1 MADTS
6 KQFTILVP
14 NRFSAGSA
22 AFHSLA
28 LGPSIVERILV
39 SFPPGASGLVF
50 AQIRVGGE
58 ARYPNQI
65 PNKFYYDGYVR
76 EIIVSNSPDTGAWD
90 IFLANND
97 AVDHTVQV
105 EMDYNFLTNE
115 QSSKS
120 SLPASL

>member
-6 KQFTILVP
+6 AQFTILVP
-14 NRFSAGSA
+14 NRFSVGNS

-28 LGPSIVERILV
+28 IGPSIVERILV

-58 ARYPNQI
+58 ARYPNQV

-76 EIIVSNSPDTGAWD
+76 EILVSNSPDTGAWD

-97 AVDHTVQV
+97 AIDHTIQV
-105 EMDYNFLTNE
+105 EIDYNWLSNS
-115 QSSKS
+115 QSSHNLLPV
-120 SLPASL
+120 SL

>member
-14 NRFSAGSA
+14 NIFRAGNQ

-28 LGPSIVERILV
+28 LGPSTVERIIV
-39 SFPPGASGLVF
+39 SFPPGASGLVL
-50 AQIRVGGE
+50 AQIRVGTE

-65 PNKFYYDGYVR
+65 PNKFYYDGYVL
-76 EIIVSNSPDTGAWD
+76 EIPVSNSPDTGDWD

-97 AVDHTVQV
+97 SIDHTIQV
-105 EMDYNFLTNE
+105 EMYYNWLTNAH
-115 QSSKS
+115 SSAS
-120 SLPASL
+120 GLPASL

>member
-6 KQFTILVP
+6 KQFTFVVP
-14 NRFSAGSA
+14 DRFSVGNSG
-22 AFHSLA
+22 FHSLA

-58 ARYPNQI
+58 ARYPNQV
-65 PNKFYYDGYVR
+65 PNKFFYDGYVR
-76 EIIVSNSPDTGAWD
+76 EIIVSSSPDTGAWD

-97 AVDHTVQV
+97 AISHTIQV
-105 EMDYNFLTNE
+105 EMDYNYLTNS
-115 QSSKS
+115 QSLAS